1 MIDMKIRNT
10 DFSFSKTTYVMGIL
24 NVTPDSFS
32 DGGLHNS
39 TDKAIE
45 HALKMAEDGATII
58 DIGGESTRPG
68 YEAVAAEEEIRRV
81 VPVIEGLRKI
91 SDIPI
96 SIDTTKPAVAAAA
109 ADVGADIVNTVAG
122 VDIDEDM
129 LTLVRERSCPIVVT
143 YEKNYVNQFGEAL
156 IAMAE
161 RLTEAGISEDKII
174 VDPGIGF
181 GKTQEENLRIL
192 NELPIITQI
201 GYPVLLGTS
210 RKSVIGNVLN
220 VPTDKRLPGTIST
233 TVLAV
238 LAGVAIVRVH
248 DVMENIQAIRMI
260 EAVSG
265 VEDGS
270 YQY

>member
-1 MIDMKIRNT
+1 MKIRNT
-10 DFSFSKTTYVMGIL
+10 QFDLSKTTYVMGIL

-32 DGGLHNS
+32 DGGLHNT
-39 TDKAIE
+39 TDKAIV
-45 HALKMAEDGATII
+45 HAQKMIEDGATII

-68 YEAVAAEEEIRRV
+68 YEAVDAAEEIKRV
-81 VPVIEGLRKI
+81 IPVIEGLRKI

-96 SIDTTKPAVAAAA
+96 SIDTTKAEVAAAA
-109 ADVGADIVNTVAG
+109 LDAGADIVNTVAG
-122 VDIDEDM
+122 VGIDEDM
-129 LTLVRERSCPIVVT
+129 LALVKERSCPVVIT
-143 YEKNYVNQFGEAL
+143 YENSYVNQFGEAL

-161 RLTEAGISEDKII
+161 RLTEAGIDEDKII

-181 GKTQEENLRIL
+181 GKTQEDNLRIL

-220 VPTDKRLPGTIST
+220 VPTDRRLPGTITT
-233 TVLAV
+233 TVLAA
-238 LAGVAIVRVH
+238 LAGVGIVRVH
-248 DVMENIQAIRMI
+248 DVLENIQAIRMV
-260 EAVSG
+260 EAVSE

-270 YQY
+270 YQH